1 MTLSPPPAAREPGE
15 LALTASRTVA
25 AGRDGGGGDTFD
37 ADGSTLPPD
46 LLAQIRRI
54 EIRARRLASTLL
66 AGDYRSVF
74 RGSGIEF
81 AEAREY
87 VPGDDVRLIDWNVT
101 ARMGTPWVKHYV
113 EEREINVI
121 SAVDLSAS
129 QLAAGPRSGRLG
141 VAAEVCA
148 LLSFAAAFN
157 NDLTGLL
164 TFTDRI
170 ERFVPP
176 ARGPRHVLRLVREV
190 LFHDDPHPA
199 TDLAASL
206 DYLSRVLRRRSIV
219 FILSDFF
226 DAGYEQTLR
235 TLGRRHEVVA
245 LTLVDPL
252 DLDLP
257 DVGLVEVEDAEL
269 GGRVLLDSSDRGVRR
284 RYRAAALERAE
295 QRCAT
300 LASAGVDEVE
310 LRLDEDYVAPLL
322 HYFRRRAALR

>member
-1 MTLSPPPAAREPGE
+1 MTLSPPPAARESGE
-15 LALTASRTVA
+15 LAQPARGTGT
-25 AGRDGGGGDTFD
+25 GGTGGTRSTFD
-37 ADGSTLPPD
+37 ADGSTLPPE

-164 TFTDRI
+164 TFSDRV

-176 ARGPRHVLRLVREV
+176 AHGPRHVLRLVREV

-199 TDLAASL
+199 TDLAASV

-226 DAGYEQTLR
+226 DAGYEQSLR

-252 DLDLP
+252 DLELP
-257 DVGLVEVEDAEL
+257 DVGLIELEDAER
-269 GGRVLLDSSDRGVRR
+269 GGRVLLDSSNRDVRR
-284 RYRAAALERAE
+284 RYRDAALERAE
-295 QRCAT
+295 QRRAT